1 MHPNYHLLD
10 HRKTILM
17 EICPH
22 PSNGKDF
29 FGLGICALEN
39 SMQPW
44 GLHYWD
50 FIPTLITWI
59 LCMPTLT
66 K

>member
-1 MHPNYHLLD
+1 MKIPSAMKVGLEGRPMHPKYHILD
-10 HRKTILM
+10 HYRAILV

-39 SMQPW
+39 SM
-44 GLHYWD
+44 
-50 FIPTLITWI
+50 
-59 LCMPTLT
+59 
-66 K
+66 